1 MAQVTSPQGQQDS
14 TPSESVPSESVPSR
28 RFRWL
33 RWLIPAVVVAI
44 LAGMGVRWWLQRPTD
59 DVLQLSGRIEGYE
72 TNLGTKVGG
81 RIEQVSVREGD
92 TVDRGEV
99 IARLE
104 DDELQAQLAAAKA
117 SYEAA
122 QRQITQAQLQQQVLQ
137 SQIRETELALEQST
151 GDATGRVNQAEAT
164 VATAQAQLAA
174 AQAQQQ
180 EAAAALRLAQLE
192 QDRFASLVAAGA
204 IPQQQFDRVQ
214 TQLQTAEQTLQAR
227 QAAVAAAQRQVNAA
241 QGGLTQARTAE
252 LNPDIR
258 SAQIERLQKQLVQA
272 TAQLEAVQAEANR
285 AQAQQA
291 EVEAR
296 LANLAIA
303 SPIDGVVLS
312 RMVEPGEV
320 IAAGTP
326 VVSVLNLNDVFLRG
340 YIPQGRLGEVRVG
353 QAARVFLD
361 SAPEAPLAA
370 MVTAIDTEAS
380 FTPENIYFQE
390 DRVTQVFGLKLSIE
404 NPQGF
409 AKPGMPADGEILLE
423 PYTEGEP

>member
-1 MAQVTSPQGQQDS
+1 
-14 TPSESVPSESVPSR
+14 
-28 RFRWL
+28 
-33 RWLIPAVVVAI
+33 
-44 LAGMGVRWWLQRPTD
+44 
-59 DVLQLSGRIEGYE
+59 
-72 TNLGTKVGG
+72 
-81 RIEQVSVREGD
+81 
-92 TVDRGEV
+92 
-99 IARLE
+99 
-104 DDELQAQLAAAKA
+104 
-117 SYEAA
+117 
-122 QRQITQAQLQQQVLQ
+122 
-137 SQIRETELALEQST
+137 
-151 GDATGRVNQAEAT
+151 
-164 VATAQAQLAA
+164 
-174 AQAQQQ
+174 
-180 EAAAALRLAQLE
+180 
-192 QDRFASLVAAGA
+192 
-204 IPQQQFDRVQ
+204 
-214 TQLQTAEQTLQAR
+214 
-227 QAAVAAAQRQVNAA
+227 VNAA

-423 PYTEGEP
+423 PNTEGEP